1 MTTHHKYQGLNEEQ
15 VAKSRQQHGA
25 NRLTPPPRPSL
36 LKLYFE
42 KFEDPLI
49 RILLIAAFISLGISL
64 VDNDFLET
72 IGIFLAIFLATGI
85 AFWFENDARRKFDIL
100 NLVNDDILYKVIRNG
115 NVTEVMRKELVVG
128 DVVIL
133 NTGEEVPADGLLLES
148 VSLQIDESSL
158 TGEPLAYK
166 TTVREHFPDEPT
178 YPPDEIKRGTVI
190 QDGHCIFRVTQ
201 VGDATEYGKVARN
214 ASITN
219 GGEIPLNRQLN
230 HLADF
235 IGVVGFW
242 FATLTFLVLFFK
254 DLMAGRFTGVQWGSA
269 GIVVFVIVMLTY
281 KIWRPFI
288 QKTFALLGIE
298 DAFNGFSRHLQKRKR
313 LFWVFFAVVVIALS
327 VLGYRYFGIN
337 PLDPG
342 SWISRSVAVKILHHF
357 MIAVTIIVVAVPEGL
372 PMSVTLS
379 LALNMRRMLKNNNLV
394 RKMHAIETIGAVT
407 VICTDKTGT
416 LTRNRMQVY
425 DTLFPAMPDG
435 FKPESRAGELI
446 SDGIAMNSTAY
457 LDLTDPAHI
466 KTLGNPTEAAL
477 LLWLHHHGLD
487 YMHLRNSGGIINQLA
502 FSTERK
508 YMATLVKSRDA
519 EEKLLF
525 VKGAPEILFE
535 KCRMVLTDKGLQP
548 IALYLNHFEETLTKY
563 HGQAMRTLALAYE
576 TVTDEMPR
584 IQNGVMMNENLVLLG
599 ICAVSDPVR
608 EEAATAVQQCMDAGI
623 TIKIV
628 TGDTAGTACEIGRQ
642 IGIWKENEDSTSI
655 ITGAEFSGM
664 AHEEAIERARRLKIM
679 CRARPSDKQR
689 LVELLRE
696 GGCVVAVTGDGTNDA
711 PALNHAHVGLAMG
724 SGTAVAKEA
733 GAVTL
738 MDDSFYS
745 IARAVMWGRSLY
757 RNIQRFIVFQLT
769 INLAA
774 MLIVFLGSVFGHE
787 IPLTVTQMLWVNLI
801 MDTFAAAALA
811 SLPPDEKV
819 MKDKPRRNNAFIIT
833 PLMRSDILGTG
844 LLNVVVLLG
853 LYLVFLLYGRGL
865 SPAELTAFFNVF
877 VMLQFWNLFN
887 VKSFGTNRSAF
898 AKLGQSTGFLLV
910 AAVIFIGQF
919 VIIEFGGDMFRTKG
933 GLSFWQWMAT
943 VGATSSILLFGE
955 LKRYIRRQQE
965 SQAGEKARFA

>member
-1 MTTHHKYQGLNEEQ
+1 MTTQYKYQGLNEEQ
-15 VAKSRQQHGA
+15 VAESRQQYGA
-25 NRLTPPPRPSL
+25 NLLTPPPRPSL
-36 LKLYFE
+36 LKLYIE

-64 VDNDFLET
+64 VDNDFSET
-72 IGIFLAIFLATGI
+72 IGILFAIFLATGI

-100 NLVNDDILYKVIRNG
+100 NQVNDDILYKVVRHG

-133 NTGEEVPADGLLLES
+133 NTGEEIPADGLLLES

-166 TTVREHFPDEPT
+166 TIVNTHFPKEST
-178 YPPDEIKRGTVI
+178 YPPNEIKRGTVVM
-190 QDGHCIFRVTQ
+190 DGHCIFRVTH

-214 ASITN
+214 ASIAH
-219 GGEIPLNRQLN
+219 GGEIPLTRQLDR
-230 HLADF
+230 LADF

-242 FATLTFLVLFFK
+242 FATLTFLVLFTK
-254 DLMAGRFTGVQWGSA
+254 DLLKGSLSGVQWGSA
-269 GIVVFVIVMLTY
+269 GIVVFVIIMLTY

-288 QKTFALLGIE
+288 QKTFVLLGHE
-298 DAFNGFSRHLQKRKR
+298 VYFNGFSLKLQQHKG
-313 LFWVFFAVVVIALS
+313 LFWILFTVVVMS
-327 VLGYRYFGIN
+327 VSLMGYSYFDIN
-337 PLDPG
+337 PADPA
-342 SWISRSVAVKILHHF
+342 SWISRSVAIKILHHF

-416 LTRNRMQVY
+416 LTRNQMQVH
-425 DTLFPAMPDG
+425 DTLFPSLPGRFEADN
-435 FKPESRAGELI
+435 RAGRLI
-446 SDGIAMNSTAY
+446 ASGIALNSTAY
-457 LDLTDPAHI
+457 LDFSDPARI
-466 KTLGNPTEAAL
+466 KTLGNPTEAAML
-477 LLWLHHHGLD
+477 IWLHRHGLD
-487 YMHLRNSGGIINQLA
+487 YMQLRNSAEIITQLA

-508 YMATLVKSRDA
+508 YMATLATGHEDG
-519 EEKLLF
+519 ENFLF
-525 VKGAPEILFE
+525 VKGAPEILFG

-548 IALYLNHFEETLTKY
+548 IEHYLEHFENNLAQF
-563 HGQAMRTLALAYE
+563 HSQAMRTLAFAYE
-576 TVTDEMPR
+576 RVRDEIPR
-584 IQNGVMMNENLVLLG
+584 IQKGTMINENLVLLG
-599 ICAVSDPVR
+599 ICAISDPVR
-608 EEAATAVQQCMDAGI
+608 EDAAAAVKQCMDAGI

-642 IGIWKENEDSTSI
+642 IGIWQENEDRASI
-655 ITGAEFSGM
+655 ITGAEFSMM
-664 AHEEAIERARRLKIM
+664 AHDEALESARRLKIM

-733 GAVTL
+733 GAITL
-738 MDDSFYS
+738 MDDSFKS

-811 SLPPDEKV
+811 SLPPNPGV
-819 MKDKPRRNNAFIIT
+819 MKDKPRQNNAFIIT
-833 PLMRSDILGTG
+833 PQMRANIIGTG
-844 LLNVVVLLG
+844 LLNVGVLLG
-853 LYLVFLLYGRGL
+853 LYLVFLIYGKGL
-865 SPAELTAFFNVF
+865 SQAELTAFFNVF

-887 VKSFGTNRSAF
+887 VKTFGTNQSAF
-898 AKLGQSTGFLLV
+898 ANLGRSTGFLIV
-910 AAVIFIGQF
+910 AAVIFAGQF
-919 VIIEFGGDMFRTKG
+919 AIVEFGGDMFRTRG
-933 GLSFWQWMAT
+933 GLSLWQWITTA
-943 VGATSSILLFGE
+943 GAASLILVAGE
-955 LKRYIRRQQE
+955 LKRYLGRRKVHA
-965 SQAGEKARFA
+965 AGLEGKPA